1 MSKKQKKFKKL
12 IISVVLVFWAA
23 IAIYGFKQTYAGA
36 ASSDL
41 QTVTI
46 GYQKGDPFDIA
57 KERGEFVKKMK
68 TKGYKVVWK
77 EFQDG
82 NSLMQALKAG
92 SINYAR
98 TGDTPP
104 VSALSTG
111 TKLTYVAAGYS
122 KAKGS
127 GILVKNSSSISS
139 IKDLKGKK
147 VAYTKGTSSQYMLLA
162 ALKKAGLSASD
173 ITWVNM
179 DQSSASVA
187 FSKGK
192 VDAWATW
199 DPYTSQAE
207 ITQNAKLLTNGVG
220 ITNNRDYVLAMQ
232 SYAKEN
238 TEVSKYLIKYLEE
251 DMQWANNNHSELI
264 TMMSKSLKVSKKV
277 VKKMVDRR
285 TYGISAMNSTYAKEE
300 QQIADLFYSEGLIEN
315 KVTIG
320 DSGDYKNE

>member
-1 MSKKQKKFKKL
+1 MSKKTRNLKKL
-12 IISVVLVFWAA
+12 LISIVLMLWAVVAL
-23 IAIYGFKQTYAGA
+23 YGFKQTDAG
-36 ASSDL
+36 SSNSSE

-57 KERGEFVKKMK
+57 KQRGEFVKKMK
-68 TKGYKVVWK
+68 AKGYKVVFK

-82 NSLMQALKAG
+82 SSLMQALKAG
-92 SINYAR
+92 SVDYAR

-111 TKLTYVAAGYS
+111 TKLTFVTAGSS

-127 GILVKNSSSISS
+127 GLLVKKSSSISS

-162 ALKKAGLSASD
+162 ALKKAGMSADD

-192 VDAWATW
+192 VDGWATW
-199 DPYTSQAE
+199 DPYTAQAE
-207 ITQNAKLLTNGVG
+207 VNQNAKVLVSGVG
-220 ITNNRDYVLAMQ
+220 ITNNRDYVLSTQ
-232 SYAKEN
+232 SYAKSN
-238 TEVSKYLIKYLEE
+238 TKVSKYLIKYLEE
-251 DMQWANNNHSELI
+251 DMKWANNNHSELI
-264 TMMSKSLKVSKKV
+264 DMMSKSLKVSKSV
-277 VKKMVDRR
+277 VKKMVERR
-285 TYGISAMNSTYAKEE
+285 SYGIYTMNSTYAKEE
-300 QQIADLFYSEGLIEN
+300 QKIADLFYDEGLIEN
-315 KVTIG
+315 KVTVS
-320 DSGDYKNE
+320 DSGDYK

>member
-1 MSKKQKKFKKL
+1 MNKKQKRLKKL
-12 IISVVLVFWAA
+12 LISVVLFFGAV
-23 IAIYGFKQTYAGA
+23 IAIYGFKQTDAGA

-57 KERGEFVKKMK
+57 KQRGEFAKKMK
-68 TKGYKVVWK
+68 SKGYKVVWK

-111 TKLTYVAAGYS
+111 TKLTYVAAGSS

-127 GILVKNSSSISS
+127 GILIKKNSSISS
-139 IKDLKGKK
+139 VADLKGKK

-173 ITWVNM
+173 VTWVNM

-207 ITQNAKLLTNGVG
+207 INQNAKALISGVG

-251 DMQWANNNHSELI
+251 DMVWANNNHSELI
-264 TMMSKSLKVSKKV
+264 TMMSKSLKVSKAV

-300 QQIADLFYSEGLIEN
+300 QKIADLFYEENLIEN
-315 KVTIG
+315 KVTID
-320 DSGDYKNE
+320 DSGDYK

>member
-1 MSKKQKKFKKL
+1 MNKKKRRFKKIL
-12 IISVVLVFWAA
+12 ISLVLVFWAA
-23 IAIYGFKQTYAGA
+23 IAVYGFKQTDAGA
-36 ASSDL
+36 ATSSDL

-57 KERGEFVKKMK
+57 KERGEFSKKMQA
-68 TKGYKVVWK
+68 KGYKVVWK

-111 TKLTYVAAGYS
+111 TKLTYVAAGSS

-127 GILVKNSSSISS
+127 GILVKKSSSIDS
-139 IKDLKGKK
+139 IKALKGKK
-147 VAYTKGTSSQYMLLA
+147 FAYTKGTSSQYMLLA
-162 ALKKAGLSASD
+162 ALKKAGLSVSD

-207 ITQNAKLLTNGVG
+207 LTQNAKLLTNGVG

-232 SYAKEN
+232 SYAKSH
-238 TEVSKYLIKYLEE
+238 TDVSKYLIKYLEE
-251 DMQWANNNHSELI
+251 DMQWANKNHNELI
-264 TMMSKSLKVSKKV
+264 TMMSKSLKVSKAV
-277 VKKMVDRR
+277 VKKMVERR

-300 QQIADLFYSEGLIEN
+300 QQIADLFYSENLIEN
-315 KVTIG
+315 KVKIE
-320 DSGDYKNE
+320 DSGDYK

>member
-1 MSKKQKKFKKL
+1 MNKKKKRLKKIL
-12 IISVVLVFWAA
+12 ISLVLVFWAV
-23 IAIYGFKQTYAGA
+23 IAVYGFKQTDAGA

-41 QTVTI
+41 KTVTI

-68 TKGYKVVWK
+68 AKGYKVVWK

-82 NSLMQALKAG
+82 SSLMQAMKAG
-92 SINYAR
+92 SVDYAR

-111 TKLTYVAAGYS
+111 TKLTYIAASSS

-127 GILVKNSSSISS
+127 GILVKKSSSISS
-139 IKDLKGKK
+139 IADLKGKK
-147 VAYTKGTSSQYMLLA
+147 IAYTKGTSSQYMVLA

-173 ITWVNM
+173 VTWVNM

-207 ITQNAKLLTNGVG
+207 LTQNAKMLTNGVG
-220 ITNNRDYVLAMQ
+220 ITNNRDYILATQ

-238 TEVSKYLIKYLEE
+238 TEVSKYLVKYLEE

-264 TMMSKSLKVSKKV
+264 TMMSKSLKVSKSV
-277 VKKMVDRR
+277 VKRMVERR
-285 TYGISAMNSTYAKEE
+285 TYSISAMNSSYAKEE
-300 QQIADLFYSEGLIEN
+300 QKIADLFYEENLIEN
-315 KVTIG
+315 KVTIS
-320 DSGDYKNE
+320 DSGDYK

>member
-1 MSKKQKKFKKL
+1 MSKKQKKLKKVIL
-12 IISVVLVFWAA
+12 SVVLIFWAV
-23 IAIYGFKQTYAGA
+23 IAVYGFKQTDAGA

-41 QTVTI
+41 QTVTV

-57 KERGEFVKKMK
+57 KQRGEFVKKMK

-111 TKLTYVAAGYS
+111 TKLTYVAAGAS

-127 GILVKNSSSISS
+127 GILVSKNSSISS
-139 IKDLKGKK
+139 IKELKGKK
-147 VAYTKGTSSQYMLLA
+147 VAYTKGTSSQYMILA
-162 ALKKAGLSASD
+162 ALKKAGLSADD

-220 ITNNRDYVLAMQ
+220 ITNNRDYILALQ

-238 TEVSKYLIKYLEE
+238 TETSKYLIKYLEE
-251 DMQWANNNHSELI
+251 DMQWANSNHDELI
-264 TMMSKSLKVSKKV
+264 KMMSDSLKVSKSV
-277 VKKMVDRR
+277 VKKMVERR
-285 TYGISAMNSTYAKEE
+285 TYGISAMNSTYAEEE
-300 QQIADLFYSEGLIEN
+300 QEIADLFYEDNLVEN
-315 KVTIG
+315 KVTISS
-320 DSGDYKNE
+320 SGDYSN